1 MITKINTNHFSFLFA
16 GLLLIIL
23 LYIVTT
29 ELQISFSQNQSEEN
43 HWIRGIDMPTPR
55 TEVTATNINDSIYV
69 IGGFTSN
76 EEITDIVEMFNS
88 SSNSWNQDI
97 APLPIPLHH
106 AVANSYQGKIYVIG
120 GYTGDWIPS
129 NKLFIY
135 DPSSNSWIEGNPMS
149 TPRGS
154 PNANFVNGILYVIG
168 GDLDDN
174 PISVVEK
181 YDVATGQWTSSL
193 APMPTPRHHAA
204 SAVVDGNI
212 FVMGGRLSGEMINV
226 DLIEKYNPILDKWSV
241 DLEPMPSKRSGVAA
255 ISLNGFIYAMGGE
268 QIQGTMDAVER
279 YDPVNDKWSKELPM
293 PTARHG
299 LGVTSNDDK
308 IFALSGGIHPGM
320 TFSSVNEIYILENNS
335 TK

>member
-1 MITKINTNHFSFLFA
+1 MIRKFNTNHFSYLFI

-23 LYIVTT
+23 LYTVTT
-29 ELQISFSQNQSEEN
+29 GLQISHSQNQSQEN

-55 TEVTATNINDSIYV
+55 TEVTATNIDDSIYV
-69 IGGFTSN
+69 IGGFTSD

-97 APLPIPLHH
+97 TPLPFPLHH
-106 AVANSYQGKIYVIG
+106 AVANTYQDKIYVVG

-135 DPSSNSWIEGNPMS
+135 DPALNSWTEGNSMP

-154 PNANFVNGILYVIG
+154 PNANFVNGTLYVIG

-174 PISVVEK
+174 AISVVEK
-181 YDVATGQWTSSL
+181 YDVASGEWTGSL
-193 APMPTPRHHAA
+193 APMPTSRHHAG

-212 FVMGGRLSGEMINV
+212 YVIGGRITGEMINV
-226 DLIEKYNPILDKWSV
+226 DLIEKYDPILDKWTV
-241 DLEPMPSKRSGVAA
+241 DLEPMPSKRSGIVAT
-255 ISLNGFIYAMGGE
+255 SLNGFIYVLGGE
-268 QIQGTMDAVER
+268 QIQGTIEDVER
-279 YDPVNDKWSKELPM
+279 YDPINDRWAKELPM

-299 LGVTSNDDK
+299 LGVTSHDDK
-308 IFALSGGIHPGM
+308 IFAIAGGTHPGM
-320 TFSSVNEIYILENNS
+320 TFSSVNEIYMLENV
-335 TK
+335 TTG